1 MTDRLPDHILNQAIA
16 WAVKL
21 ESGQAD
27 HRDREACRA
36 WRMED
41 DRHETAWQAIG
52 VIDREFEQI
61 PQNLAG
67 LAHSTL
73 EKAPEQLS
81 RLKARRRVVK
91 TIILGGLCIGL
102 GYGIRQLPFLRP
114 KRQIRQPHVTL
125 KGQRRTICL
134 PDDSRI
140 FLNTASQIYIL
151 FSRDVREI
159 QLTSGEIFVETGM
172 DSEGLGSKRPF
183 WVASPDAR
191 FEAVGTRFNL
201 RRSKTGTQVYVAQGQ
216 VNIHPL
222 KKSEKTVQVLAGQTF
237 MVDAGPDQGPRAEH
251 QPVLEPGAW
260 VKGTLVV
267 KNMSLARFAIELSRY
282 HNGTIRCEPDAANF
296 AISGVFQ
303 LKKENDPVRILSVLS
318 QTLNVTVEKEG
329 KTGYRIR
336 KKTIEGFNSLIRS
349 MGK

>member
-1 MTDRLPDHILNQAIA
+1 MTDRLPSHILDQAVN

-36 WRMED
+36 WRLED
-41 DRHETAWQAIG
+41 SRHEAAWQALG

-73 EKAPEQLS
+73 EEAPEHLTH
-81 RLKARRRVVK
+81 LKARRRVVK
-91 TIILGGLCIGL
+91 ALIIGGLCMGL
-102 GYGIRQLPFLRP
+102 GYGIRQSPFFGP
-114 KRQIRQPHVTL
+114 KRQVHQPHATL
-125 KGQRRTICL
+125 KGQRRTLCL

-140 FLNTASQIYIL
+140 FLNTASQICIH

-159 QLTSGEIFVETGM
+159 QLTSGEIFVETGK
-172 DSEGLGSKRPF
+172 DSQGLGNKRPF

-201 RRSKTGTQVYVAQGQ
+201 RRSKAGTQIYVAQGL

-222 KKSEKTVQVLAGQTF
+222 KEPDNIVPVPAGQTF
-237 MVDAGPDQGPRAEH
+237 MVGSGSDQAPRVQH
-251 QPVLEPGAW
+251 HPVLEPGAW
-260 VKGTLVV
+260 VQGTLVV
-267 KNMSLARFAIELSRY
+267 KKMSLARFSLELSRY
-282 HNGTIRCEPDAANF
+282 HNGTIRCGPDAANLT
-296 AISGVFQ
+296 ISGVFQ
-303 LKKENDPVRILSVLS
+303 LKKNDDPVRILSVLA
-318 QTLNVTVEKEG
+318 QTLDVTMEKEG
-329 KTGYRIR
+329 KTGYLIR
-336 KKTIEGFNSLIRS
+336 KKNQ
-349 MGK
+349 KNN